1 MPDSGFDPS
10 VAHPAR
16 IYDYWLGGKDN
27 YDADRLAGDQVLR
40 SLPVLVAGARAN
52 RAFLGRAVRFLA
64 DEAGVEQF
72 LDIGSGLPTAANTHE
87 VAQAITPAARVAY
100 VDNDVIVTQHARA
113 LLTRSPGTAFI
124 RADLREPELIIEQA
138 ASLLDLS
145 RPVALMLL
153 LVLHL
158 IPDSDAP
165 DKLVSRLMSA
175 VAPGSALVI
184 SHPASDIMP
193 EQVAAGRRDFNRLSS
208 VPMTSRS
215 RAQVARFFEGMTLV
229 EPGLVQPQ
237 QWRLPYDPDSGAP
250 IPAWC
255 GVALKP

>member
-1 MPDSGFDPS
+1 MPESGFDPS

-27 YDADRLAGDQVLR
+27 YKADRLAAEQVLR
-40 SLPVLVAGARAN
+40 SLPAVAAGARAN

-64 DEAGVEQF
+64 DEAGIEQF

-87 VAQAITPAARVAY
+87 VAQAITPRARVAY
-100 VDNDVIVTQHARA
+100 ADNDVVVAQHARA

-124 RADLREPELIIEQA
+124 EADLREPELIIEQA

-145 RPVALMLL
+145 QPVAVMLL
-153 LVLHL
+153 LILHL

-165 DKLVSRLMSA
+165 GKLVDRLMSA

-184 SHPASDIMP
+184 SHPASDITP
-193 EQVAAGRRDFNRLSS
+193 EQVTAGRRDFNRLSS

-215 RAQVARFFEGMTLV
+215 QSQVARFFEGMTLV
-229 EPGLVQPQ
+229 EPGVAQPQ
-237 QWRLPYDPDSGAP
+237 RWRPPHDLDSGLP

-255 GVALKP
+255 GVAL

>member
-27 YDADRLAGDQVLR
+27 YEADRRAGEQVLR

-64 DEAGVEQF
+64 NETRIEQF

-87 VAQAITPAARVAY
+87 VAQAIAPGARVAY
-100 VDNDVIVTQHARA
+100 VDNDVIVAQHARA
-113 LLTRSPGTAFI
+113 LLAQSPGAAFI
-124 RADLREPELIIEQA
+124 QADLREPELIIKQA
-138 ASLLDLS
+138 ASVLDLS
-145 RPVALMLL
+145 QPVAVMLL
-153 LVLHL
+153 LILHL

-165 DKLVSRLMSA
+165 DQLVGRLMSA

-184 SHPASDIMP
+184 SHPASDIVP

-229 EPGLVQPQ
+229 EPGLAQPQ
-237 QWRLPYDPDSGAP
+237 QWRLPHDPDPGTP

-255 GVALKP
+255 GVAVKP